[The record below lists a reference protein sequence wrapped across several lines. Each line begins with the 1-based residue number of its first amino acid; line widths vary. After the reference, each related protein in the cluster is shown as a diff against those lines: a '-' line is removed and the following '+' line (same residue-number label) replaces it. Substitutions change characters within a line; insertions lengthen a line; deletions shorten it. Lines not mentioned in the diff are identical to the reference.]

1 MTMSSSNRDAQ
12 RLYEVSLI
20 LARELSEQFM
30 SLEHQRA
37 AQLQEDAQGGG
48 EATES
53 LREARNMCEQA
64 LEGPLAGDAHAV
76 LAHRLLQ
83 LALGPV
89 GSNE

>member
-1 MTMSSSNRDAQ
+1 MTMSSSNQDAQ
-12 RLYEVSLI
+12 RLYELSLI

-37 AQLQEDAQGGG
+37 AQLQEDAQHGGK
-48 EATES
+48 ATES

-64 LEGPLAGDAHAV
+64 LEGPLAGDVHAV
-76 LAHRLLQ
+76 LAYRLLQ
-83 LALGPV
+83 IALGPV